1 MVTSENLFLLPKP
14 RRIASRPGTC
24 PTQTPPHVVID
35 PRCGIAAQGYRLRIA
50 PEGTLI
56 TAADDAGTFYAKM
69 TLRQI
74 ARQCGGTLPAL
85 EIDDWPDFPS
95 RGVLLYISNLRVPT
109 MDALFALVDQ
119 LAEWKINR
127 LELATEF
134 SFAYRDHRQVW
145 ERLDPMTDEET
156 LALDAYCR
164 ERFVELVPCQ
174 QTFGH
179 LEWWLK
185 WPQYKH
191 LAEVPEDGFS
201 LCPTDPAAAK
211 FMEGLL
217 DEYLPLHTSKK
228 VNIQCDET
236 VDIGKGRSR
245 GAVERLGEGR
255 VYLDFVRAIC
265 EVVWKHGRTP
275 HIFADIVFKHPEL
288 LPDLPRPCVMLDW
301 GYEWNSPFEEHC
313 RKLAEAVLPFEVYP
327 SASVQQSCVGRT
339 ENGLLNRRSA
349 AKHGLAHGATGYVIT
364 EWCVEGNWHYLSQA
378 LLGFADGAAVS
389 WCYAT
394 NHDADLPAALHLH
407 VFQDEARQMG
417 RIAFDLGNAYLRV
430 GHQIENGSMFW
441 VPLYYPPDNP
451 EIHKLRVADLR
462 AAREYV
468 DGVWSAMPRVRMR
481 RPDAQIVADEFAN
494 CVRQVRLGIDL
505 AIATIEGTRDK
516 PEMRRALP
524 DRVREVIAEHR
535 RLALMRNRPGGL
547 EQTLAPLKDRL
558 KELS

>member
-1 MVTSENLFLLPKP
+1 MRAVESLILLPRP
-14 RRIASRPGTC
+14 RRVVLSPGSCSTRIE
-24 PTQTPPHVVID
+24 PRVTID
-35 PRCGIAAQGYRLRIA
+35 PNCGLKSQGYRLRTAEDGIS
-50 PEGTLI
+50 I
-56 TAADDAGTFYAKM
+56 TAPDDAGAFYAKR

-74 ARQCGGTLPAL
+74 ARQCGGALPAL
-85 EIDDWPDFPS
+85 AIDDWPDFSS

-109 MDALFALVDQ
+109 MGALFALVDQ
-119 LAEWKINR
+119 LAEWKLNR

-145 ERLDPMTDEET
+145 EGLDPMTHEET

-164 ERFVELVPCQ
+164 ERFIELVPCQ

-179 LEWWLK
+179 MEWWLK

-191 LAEVPEDGFS
+191 LAEVPEDGFR

-211 FMEGLL
+211 FVEKLL
-217 DEYLPLHTSKK
+217 DEYLPLFTSNK

-245 GAVERLGEGR
+245 EAVERLGKGR
-255 VYLDFVRAIC
+255 VYLDFVRTIC

-288 LPDLPRPCVMLDW
+288 LPDLPRPSVMLDW

-313 RKLAEAVLPFEVYP
+313 RTLAEAGLPFEVYP

-349 AKHGLAHGATGYVIT
+349 AKHGLAHGASGYVIT

-378 LLGFADGAAVS
+378 LPGFADGAAVS
-389 WCYAT
+389 WCHET
-394 NHDADLPAALHLH
+394 NHDADLPAALDLH
-407 VFQDEARQMG
+407 VFQDEAREMG
-417 RIAFDLGNAYLRV
+417 QIAFELGNVYLVSR
-430 GHQIENGSMFW
+430 HQIENGSMFW
-441 VPLYYPPDNP
+441 VPLYYPPDHP
-451 EIHKLRVADLR
+451 EIQKLCPADLR
-462 AAREYV
+462 AARDRVSGLWER
-468 DGVWSAMPRVRMR
+468 MRRVRMR
-481 RPDAQIVADEFAN
+481 RPDAQLVADEWAN
-494 CVRQVRLGIDL
+494 CVRQVNLGIDL
-505 AIATIEGTRDK
+505 ALATLDGTRN
-516 PEMRRALP
+516 RREVRRTLGAQ
-524 DRVREVIAEHR
+524 VREVIDEHR
-535 RLALMRNRPGGL
+535 RIAPMRNRPGGM
-547 EQTLAPLKDRL
+547 EETLVPLKERL